1 MNYFLIIS
9 VVTVFNILF
18 LMFYHGISERLPT
31 KWKNIFLIVSIAVPG
46 MSVIG
51 TIVILLF
58 IFIKC
63 LKVVID
69 YYRDKW

>member
-18 LMFYHGISERLPT
+18 LMFYNGISDKLPA
-31 KWKNIFLIVSIAVPG
+31 KWKNIFLITSIAVPG
-46 MSVIG
+46 MSVIS

-58 IFIKC
+58 IFINI
-63 LKVVID
+63 LKVVIENWK
-69 YYRDKW
+69 DK